1 MKRSEVLKALDNI
14 NEYSDTEIAVNT
26 EFIRKIALA
35 DYGLINR
42 VRQID
47 SGGVTMDYG
56 RVPLQYIKTDALTPE
71 SAYAAESLKCKDT
84 RKATAEDIARFEAD
98 AAAKV
103 KREALTCC
111 ISAEI
116 GGSPKAEK
124 KPEVPFEDIPRKP
137 QRLKPQYN
145 PMKFDEKAG

>member
-71 SAYAAESLKCKDT
+71 SAYASESLKCKDT
-84 RKATAEDIARFEAD
+84 RKATAEDIARFEAEM
-98 AAAKV
+98 ASRA
-103 KREALTCC
+103 KREAITVN
-111 ISAEI
+111 IRGEA
-116 GGSPKAEK
+116 PKHEK
-124 KPEVPFEDIPRKP
+124 KPEVPFEEIPRKP
-137 QRLKPQYN
+137 QRLGNQYN
-145 PMKFDEKAG
+145 PVKFDGKVAG